1 MEALSTAVASVITL
15 ITTSFGTVG
24 TALMTNSVFQLVV
37 GTVIFS
43 ISMGVV
49 YSLVKKL
56 KRKGA

>member
-1 MEALSTAVASVITL
+1 MTALAATVASVITL
-15 ITTSFGTVG
+15 ITTSLGTVG
-24 TALMTNSVFQLVV
+24 TALMANEIFQLVI